1 MRRLRLFFIV
11 VVVLSWKSFEDD
23 PFKKVGVVV
32 KNCKIFREESVS
44 TVKTCPCF
52 LISHLTE
59 TQELTLFLLS

>member
-44 TVKTCPCF
+44 TVKTRVHVF
-52 LISHLTE
+52 
-59 TQELTLFLLS
+59 